1 MRQKKFWFAVSSIVA
16 VLALGLMVPVG
27 AGAASKYKVLYKF
40 KGGAD
45 GAFPIGDLIFDTAGN
60 LYGTTGWGG
69 DLSCNSGNGCG
80 TVFELTPSSKGWTET
95 NLYAFQ
101 GGNDGQQPNGGVVF
115 DTAGNLYGTTFYGG
129 AYGGGTVF
137 KLAPNS
143 DGSWTESV
151 LYSFC
156 SSTNCPDGAYPQ
168 GGLILDVAGNV
179 YGTTADGGIY
189 LYGTVFELMP
199 NSEGGWTESVLHSF
213 GNTGDGAIPFD
224 TLIFDAAGN
233 LYGTTYWGPQS
244 QSYLGPGTVFKL
256 APNSD
261 GSWKESLLHIF
272 GGRAD
277 GTHPNAGVIFDKMG
291 NLYSTT
297 VLGGPADAGTVFKLT
312 ARSGGGWAYSVLHVF
327 QRTPA
332 LHPLAGLIL
341 DKAGNLYGTANFCD
355 SGIDC
360 QGVVFEITP

>member
-1 MRQKKFWFAVSSIVA
+1 
-16 VLALGLMVPVG
+16 
-27 AGAASKYKVLYKF
+27 
-40 KGGAD
+40 
-45 GAFPIGDLIFDTAGN
+45 
-60 LYGTTGWGG
+60 
-69 DLSCNSGNGCG
+69 
-80 TVFELTPSSKGWTET
+80 
-95 NLYAFQ
+95 
-101 GGNDGQQPNGGVVF
+101 
-115 DTAGNLYGTTFYGG
+115 
-129 AYGGGTVF
+129 
-137 KLAPNS
+137 
-143 DGSWTESV
+143 
-151 LYSFC
+151 
-156 SSTNCPDGAYPQ
+156 
-168 GGLILDVAGNV
+168 VAGNV

-312 ARSGGGWAYSVLHVF
+312 PRSGGGWMESVLHRFKHNPGAEPYAGLTFDTVGNLYGTTFLGGPADAGTVFKLTARSGGGWAYSVLHVF